1 MTTPDERQR
10 AMVEVGKFLFR
21 LIDSKATPRVPMAV
35 RREAHQLAKHYPI
48 LFEAR
53 GHLIQSDTGIRSA
66 HAGKDRAGN
75 LDPGVRPR
83 V

>member
-21 LIDSKATPRVPMAV
+21 LIDCKATPRVPMAV
-35 RREAHQLAKHYPI
+35 RR
-48 LFEAR
+48 EAR

-75 LDPGVRPR
+75 LDPRVRPR